1 MNIPFGDDEHGFIE
15 RVTIA
20 GREGKTVFLRSVGL
34 DEVKVKKAHVNAGEE
49 GKIRAGDLIINSRE
63 FDIYHT
69 CKLESVGGYIPIS
82 PTINAWPFR
91 GKDVRAFLHFLST
104 ARKIDLAHALWA
116 QSIQSLEKARRE
128 KSPIREAEAF
138 ISLGKAEASI
148 ISLNR
153 GLEML
158 WNLNSSG
165 YCQIS
170 TPKTVSNMK
179 PAIKSMRDAF
189 EHINDRASGMTGAR
203 SRVDIQTAYSI
214 FDQSDFVDSGVIV
227 YGEYSL
233 EFERG
238 VLLLLLDCRK
248 YLMDVLESRAEV
260 DVPNNDEDQ
269 KKAP

>member
-1 MNIPFGDDEHGFIE
+1 
-15 RVTIA
+15 
-20 GREGKTVFLRSVGL
+20 
-34 DEVKVKKAHVNAGEE
+34 
-49 GKIRAGDLIINSRE
+49 
-63 FDIYHT
+63 
-69 CKLESVGGYIPIS
+69 
-82 PTINAWPFR
+82 
-91 GKDVRAFLHFLST
+91 
-104 ARKIDLAHALWA
+104 
-116 QSIQSLEKARRE
+116 
-128 KSPIREAEAF
+128 
-138 ISLGKAEASI
+138 
-148 ISLNR
+148 
-153 GLEML
+153 ML

-189 EHINDRASGMTGAR
+189 EHINDRASGMTGDR

-248 YLMDVLESRAEV
+248 YLMDVLESRAKV
-260 DVPNNDEDQ
+260 DVPNNDGDQ